1 MYDGIG
7 IAPDVATTV
16 LWRLPASSPLIPS
29 FTKQFTSADQL
40 LARISSFVSLSSD
53 TEFGHYQEPQ
63 WAFLLGG
70 EVVSAHVAE
79 AVAADATT
87 QSEQGGAVFQGG
99 VLSVQLE
106 GPAGDTTIALGM
118 VLVDPAHRRKG
129 IARRLIKSA
138 MLAPPA
144 RYVLAVCSEAGYP
157 LYRSLGFQDAG
168 GMVYA
173 MSCSLRDL
181 RRYATS
187 PFATNNKHG
196 IRTADVNDVR
206 DARDMMC
213 TLDQNA
219 TGYDRRGRLN
229 LLLDAEYAS
238 GASSRSVIGYYD
250 ASTDIP
256 GGFPPCAFAIS
267 RRDSEKGP
275 IIVGPMVGPAI
286 SALPLLCHISQQHHP
301 QEDDSRIVSVLVS
314 NHKEEVV
321 DRFLQVE
328 GFAIDWTGPAMTT
341 DGLGIYKDDSSY
353 LALMHPTLG

>member
-1 MYDGIG
+1 M
-7 IAPDVATTV
+7 APPCIVATDPIITTN
-16 LWRLPASSPLIPS
+16 
-29 FTKQFTSADQL
+29 TKQYKSADQL
-40 LARISSFVSLSSD
+40 LSRISSFVSLSSD

-70 EVVSAHVAE
+70 EDVSAHVAE
-79 AVAADATT
+79 VVAADATP
-87 QSEQGGAVFQGG
+87 QSEQGGAVFQGC

-106 GPAGDTTIALGM
+106 GPAADTTIALGM

-129 IARRLIKSA
+129 IARRLIQSA
-138 MLAPPA
+138 MFAPPA
-144 RYVLAVCSEAGYP
+144 RYVLAVCSEVGYP

-168 GMVYA
+168 MAYA

-181 RRYATS
+181 WRYATS
-187 PFATNNKHG
+187 SFATNNKHG
-196 IRTADVNDVR
+196 IRTADANDVR
-206 DARDMMC
+206 DARDMIC

-238 GASSRSVIGYYD
+238 GASSRSVFGYYD

-256 GGFPPCAFAIS
+256 GGCPPCAFAIS
-267 RRDSEKGP
+267 RRDCEKGP
-275 IIVGPMVGPAI
+275 IIVGPLVGPAI

-301 QEDDSRIVSVLVS
+301 REDDSRIVSVLVS

-341 DGLGIYKDDSSY
+341 DGPGIYKDEESY

>member
-1 MYDGIG
+1 MYDS
-7 IAPDVATTV
+7 APDVYYGTMASPCVVATDPIIT
-16 LWRLPASSPLIPS
+16 
-29 FTKQFTSADQL
+29 TNTSADQL

-53 TEFGHYQEPQ
+53 TEFGHYKEPQ

-70 EVVSAHVAE
+70 EDVSAHVAE

-87 QSEQGGAVFQGG
+87 QSEQGGAVFQGC
-99 VLSVQLE
+99 VLSVRLE
-106 GPAGDTTIALGM
+106 GPAGDTAIGLGM

-129 IARRLIKSA
+129 IARRLIQSA

-157 LYRSLGFQDAG
+157 LYRSLGFQDA

-196 IRTADVNDVR
+196 IRTADGNDVR
-206 DARDMMC
+206 DARDMIC

-229 LLLDAEYAS
+229 LLLDAERGS
-238 GASSRSVIGYYD
+238 
-250 ASTDIP
+250 
-256 GGFPPCAFAIS
+256 
-267 RRDSEKGP
+267 
-275 IIVGPMVGPAI
+275 
-286 SALPLLCHISQQHHP
+286 
-301 QEDDSRIVSVLVS
+301 
-314 NHKEEVV
+314 
-321 DRFLQVE
+321 
-328 GFAIDWTGPAMTT
+328 WT
-341 DGLGIYKDDSSY
+341 KS
-353 LALMHPTLG
+353 

>member
-87 QSEQGGAVFQGG
+87 QSEQGGAVFQGC
-99 VLSVQLE
+99 VLSVRLE
-106 GPAGDTTIALGM
+106 GPAGDTTIGLGM

-129 IARRLIKSA
+129 IARRLIQSA
-138 MLAPPA
+138 MSAPPA

-168 GMVYA
+168 IVYA

-196 IRTADVNDVR
+196 IRTADVIDVR
-206 DARDMMC
+206 DAR
-213 TLDQNA
+213 
-219 TGYDRRGRLN
+219 G
-229 LLLDAEYAS
+229 
-238 GASSRSVIGYYD
+238 
-250 ASTDIP
+250 
-256 GGFPPCAFAIS
+256 
-267 RRDSEKGP
+267 
-275 IIVGPMVGPAI
+275 
-286 SALPLLCHISQQHHP
+286 ISQQHHS
-301 QEDDSRIVSVLVS
+301 QEDDNRTVSILVS

-321 DRFLQVE
+321 DGLLQVE
-328 GFAIDWTGPAMTT
+328 GFDIDWTGPAMTT
-341 DGLGIYKDDSSY
+341 DGLGIYKDEESY